1 MKLPALLSP
10 FQPLLTPV
18 RNDRYRAGFWTW
30 LFGAILAAGAVVT
43 VLRYWKGLGYV
54 TNLSDKFPWGLWV
67 GFDVLCGVALAAG
80 GFTITAAVY
89 VFNLKRYKPIVRPT
103 VLTAFLGYSLVAVG
117 LMYDLGKPWNIWH
130 PLVMWNPRSPMFE
143 VGWCVMLYL
152 TVLSLEVAGPV
163 LEKLGWRKAAAVQHA
178 AIVPLVIAG
187 VIISTLHQS
196 SLGTFYLITAGKLHP
211 LWYSPLLSWLFYLSA
226 IAGGLAMIIVESRLS
241 SRALGR
247 GIEMPLLQKIAKALV
262 VALAFYAT
270 VRLADMARLG
280 VIGEVFRGTREAR
293 FFQLEMVVGVV
304 VPLVLLLL
312 PAVRRNAERLFRTAV
327 LVVAGLVINRL
338 NVSLTG
344 LEGYLGGH
352 YVPSVA
358 EGIVTMMLVGCGVAA
373 FTLAVRYLPIMEEV
387 EDPEL
392 LVRGER
398 LAVPVAPPA
407 PAAARS

>member
-1 MKLPALLSP
+1 MNLPKLLRP
-10 FQPLLTPV
+10 FQPLLTPN
-18 RNDRYRAGFWTW
+18 RPGDRYRPGFWTY
-30 LFGAILAAGAVVT
+30 LFGVILAAGAVVT

-54 TNLSDKFPWGLWV
+54 TNLSDKFPWGLWI

-80 GFTITAAVY
+80 GFAITAAVY

-130 PLVMWNPRSPMFE
+130 PIVMWNPRSPMFE
-143 VGWCVMLYL
+143 VAWCVMLYL
-152 TVLSLEVAGPV
+152 TVLALEVSGAV
-163 LEKLGWRKAAAVQHA
+163 FEKLGWKKAVAVQHA
-178 AIVPLVIAG
+178 AVVPLVIAG

-196 SLGTFYLITAGKLHP
+196 SLGTFYLITPGKLHP
-211 LWYSPLLSWLFYLSA
+211 LWYSPMLSWLFYFSA

-241 SRALGR
+241 ARAFGKGL
-247 GIEMPLLQKIAKALV
+247 EMPLLQGVAKGLV

-280 VIGEVFRGTREAR
+280 VIGEVLKGTREAR
-293 FFQLEMVVGVV
+293 FFQLEMAIGVV
-304 VPLVLLLL
+304 APLVLLLL
-312 PAVRRNAERLFRTAV
+312 PAVRRNSERLFRTAV
-327 LVVAGLVINRL
+327 LVVAGLVVNRL

-344 LEGYLGGH
+344 LEGATGGH

-358 EGIVTMMLVGCGVAA
+358 EGIVTLMLVGCGVAA

-387 EDPEL
+387 EEPEL
-392 LVRGER
+392 G
-398 LAVPVAPPA
+398 APYPA
-407 PAAARS
+407 PAAAPALQPARS